1 MKKTDAPIYLEVYF
15 EEEEDIQANFE
26 EILRSEQFKEVVKN
40 EVYEKVIDATKEQRE
55 EFILFRMVYYGID
68 LVIQKKHYKPLLNTI
83 LTIYEQEEDYLK
95 CIEIKNLIDTL

>member
-26 EILRSEQFKEVVKN
+26 EILRSEQFKEVIKN